1 MEPMPV
7 RPGIMVAGAID
18 NEPFR
23 NRSRNEARCIVSNR
37 MTAAPQHCETRSGP
51 KGPGFDGY
59 RDSPGVSNPLGLRVR
74 NLKVLKRL
82 VTAARVELRRLK

>member
-1 MEPMPV
+1 MAPMPV
-7 RPGIMVAGAID
+7 RPGVVMAGAID

-23 NRSRNEARCIVSNR
+23 KRSRNEARCVLSNR
-37 MTAAPQHCETRSGP
+37 MTAAPQHCRTGSGP

-59 RDSPGVSNPLGLRVR
+59 FDSPGVSNPLGLRVR

-82 VTAARVELRRLK
+82 VIAVLVALRRSK